1 MANIGLYEFL
11 SSDNMIAYWLE
22 KNVNQQPLLGE
33 TLFPN
38 KKQIGIQLDWI
49 KGAGDQPVALRVS
62 AFDSKTT
69 RRDRKGFQQLRE
81 KMPFFKES
89 VYIDE
94 ELRQELNIYMANNRN
109 AMAEQI
115 LAKIFDDQVKLITS
129 AVISAERM
137 RREALTTGTITL
149 ADNGQEYHYD
159 FLIPETNKQTVTT
172 SWTDPSA
179 DVLADVTAIVDAMK
193 AKGIYITRAVCNNSV
208 ATALR
213 KNNAIKNSIYVLA
226 GGSIPSITTN
236 RVLNYIYEETGVSFY
251 VYDNVYVDASDV
263 AHKYI
268 PDDTVVFMPDGAL
281 GYTNFGTTP
290 EESDLMNSIADSS
303 VAIVN
308 TGIAVTNHIEH
319 DPVLVETKVSMIC
332 LPSFE
337 RADEVVILDTDATT
351 SAG

>member
-1 MANIGLYEFL
+1 MANISLYEFL
-11 SSDNMIAYWLE
+11 SSDNMVAYWLE

-38 KKQIGIQLDWI
+38 RKQIGIQLDWI
-49 KGAGDQPVALRVS
+49 KGASNQPVALRLS
-62 AFDSKTT
+62 AFDSKTI
-69 RRDRKGFQQLRE
+69 RRDRQGFDQYRE

-89 VYIDE
+89 MYIDE
-94 ELRQELNIYMANNRN
+94 ELRQQLNIYMGANRN

-115 LAKIFDDQVKLITS
+115 LAKIFDDQVKLITAS
-129 AVISAERM
+129 YITVERM
-137 RREALTTGTITL
+137 RMEALTTGTITL
-149 ADNGQEYHYD
+149 GDNGVAYSYD
-159 FLIPETNKQTVTT
+159 FGIPETQKKTVTKAW
-172 SWTDPSA
+172 SDPTA
-179 DVLADVTAIVDAMK
+179 DVLKEVTDIVDEMK
-193 AKGIYITRAVCNNSV
+193 AKGVYITRAICNNSV

-213 KNNAIKNSIYVLA
+213 TNNAIKNQIYVLA
-226 GGSIPSITTN
+226 GGNISSISTQ

-251 VYDNVYVDASDV
+251 VYDNVWVDANEQ

-268 PDDTVVFMPDGAL
+268 PDDTVVFLPDGAL

-303 VAIVN
+303 VALVN
-308 TGIAVTNHIEH
+308 NAIAVTNHIEH

-337 RADEVVILDTDATT
+337 RADEVVILDTDPTT